1 MLLSQN
7 YKIYRHS
14 IFLKTDA
21 PDGVSYRC
29 GIVDTKILP
38 DYLILM
44 KNTSKHL
51 FLICLDSRFS
61 KNFLRLWKLDGDE
74 VVPCAA
80 WCR

>member
-1 MLLSQN
+1 MRKLQFFF
-7 YKIYRHS
+7 RHA
-14 IFLKTDA
+14 IFLKPA
-21 PDGVSYRC
+21 VPDVVSYRC
-29 GIVDTKILP
+29 GIVDTRILP
-38 DYLILM
+38 DYLILV
-44 KNTSKHL
+44 KNPSKHL